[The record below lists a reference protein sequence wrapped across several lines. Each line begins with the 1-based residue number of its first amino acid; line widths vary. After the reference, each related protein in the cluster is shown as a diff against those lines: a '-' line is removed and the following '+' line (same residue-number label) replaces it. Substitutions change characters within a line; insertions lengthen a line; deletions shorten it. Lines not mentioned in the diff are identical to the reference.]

1 MCFSSG
7 GDGGAADRARADEVA
22 RQERVRTGVSNV
34 NSKFSEFDDS
44 FYNKRSQ
51 DYKDFAAPDVARQYK
66 DTQSGILYGLARS
79 GNLAS
84 SERARQLGVVN
95 RERDL
100 ANMRVTDKAT
110 EYANQARSNV
120 EQNRTDLINQVQA
133 TGDSNLAANQAQMR
147 AASIRP
153 SPAFEG
159 LGSLFNTSGAIINKA
174 KQTEYYNPYA
184 PGMNALNPFGNKQ
197 GSSSQTINK

>member
-1 MCFSSG
+1 MCMSSS
-7 GDGGAADRARADEVA
+7 DGGAADRARADEVA
-22 RQERVRTGVSNV
+22 REERIRTGVSNV
-34 NSKFSEFDDS
+34 NSKFGEFDDS
-44 FYNKRSQ
+44 FYSKRSQ
-51 DYKDFAAPDVARQYK
+51 DYKDFSAPDVARQYK
-66 DTQSGILYGLARS
+66 DAQSGILYGLARS

-133 TGDSNLAANQAQMR
+133 TGDANLAANQAQMR

-159 LGSLFNTSGAIINKA
+159 LGSLFNTSGAIVNKA
-174 KQTEYYNPYA
+174 KQIEYYNPYA
-184 PGMNALNPFGNKQ
+184 PGTNALNPFGNKK
-197 GSSSQTINK
+197 GGSQTVVN